1 MGLFNR
7 EKKTCGICGKE
18 LGMLGKRKL
27 EDGYLCKDCISK
39 LSPFFSER
47 RHSTVAE
54 IEEQLAYREANKSR
68 VTAFHPTRTL
78 GTGMKVILDEDGG
91 TFIVTRSRHWEDEN
105 PDVIDFSQVTGARV
119 DVDERRDEIMRER
132 SDGTRESYYPPRYEV
147 HYEVDVLINVDSP
160 YFDEIKI
167 DIDSGTVDEHS
178 QGAFQN
184 AERTA
189 REICDAL
196 TNARQATRDAIAAA
210 NAPKTAVTCPHCR
223 ATTIPDASGRCEY
236 CGGAIAG

>member
-47 RHSTVAE
+47 RHSTVDE
-54 IEEQLAYREANKSR
+54 IAQQLEYREANKGR
-68 VTAFHPTRTL
+68 VAQFRPTRTL
-78 GTGMKVILDEDGG
+78 GNYTKVMLDEDNGV
-91 TFIVTRSRHWEDEN
+91 FIVTRSKRWQDEN

-119 DVDERRDEIMRER
+119 DVDENREEIMRELP
-132 SDGTRESYYPPRYEV
+132 DGKKESYYPPRYEI
-147 HYEVDVLINVDSP
+147 HYDVNVLINVDSP

-167 DIDSGTVDEHS
+167 DVDNGTVGEFGGS
-178 QGAFQN
+178 GAYDN
-184 AERTA
+184 ARQTA
-189 REICDAL
+189 PDICDAL
-196 TNARQATRDAIAAA
+196 TAVRQEVRASK
-210 NAPKTAVTCPHCR
+210 APKTAVTCPHCR